1 MKFKTLV
8 SAMAV
13 AGLLLASLIS
23 LPVTAQKEVKEATA
37 HTKHMNDALY
47 GQLPFFDKTD
57 FRNAHK
63 GFIAP
68 LPPAVIKGEKAPL
81 SGIPRNTLLSKKGKS
96 AGYRQPEPVASGAAE

>member
-8 SAMAV
+8 SAIAV
-13 AGLLLASLIS
+13 AGLLLVSLTS
-23 LPVTAQKEVKEATA
+23 LPVLAQKEGKGATV
-37 HTKHMNDALY
+37 HTKEMNDALY

-68 LPPAVIKGEKAPL
+68 LPPAVIKGEKGAVIWP
-81 SGIPRNTLLSKKGKS
+81 PRNTLLSKKGKKRRIPS
-96 AGYRQPEPVASGAAE
+96 TRACGVRRS

>member
-13 AGLLLASLIS
+13 AGLLLVSLTS
-23 LPVTAQKEVKEATA
+23 LPVLAQKEGKGATA
-37 HTKHMNDALY
+37 HTKEMNDALY

-68 LPPAVIKGEKAPL
+68 LPAAVIKDEKAPL
-81 SGIPRNTLLSKKGKS
+81 SGTPRNTLLSKKGKKRRIPS
-96 AGYRQPEPVASGAAE
+96 TRACGVRRS

>member
-13 AGLLLASLIS
+13 AGLLLVSLTS
-23 LPVTAQKEVKEATA
+23 LPVTAQKEGKGATA
-37 HTKHMNDALY
+37 HTKEMNDALY

-68 LPPAVIKGEKAPL
+68 LPPAVIKGEKGAVIWNP
-81 SGIPRNTLLSKKGKS
+81 GNTLLSKKGKS

>member
-13 AGLLLASLIS
+13 AGLLLVSLTS
-23 LPVTAQKEVKEATA
+23 LPVLAQKEGKGATA
-37 HTKHMNDALY
+37 HTKEMNDALY

-68 LPPAVIKGEKAPL
+68 LPPAVIKGEKGAV
-81 SGIPRNTLLSKKGKS
+81 IRFYQRRAKS